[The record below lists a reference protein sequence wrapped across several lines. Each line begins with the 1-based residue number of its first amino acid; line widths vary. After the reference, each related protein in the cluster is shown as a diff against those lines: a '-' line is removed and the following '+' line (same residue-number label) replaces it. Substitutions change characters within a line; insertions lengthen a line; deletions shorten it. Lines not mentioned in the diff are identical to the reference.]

1 MGRHSAERRFT
12 RSLRDIRQVQVTRM
26 GESARDWRL
35 LTVARAGDLLAFGHL
50 VEQFQGPLA
59 RYLWCLGEH
68 EAGLARLLEET
79 FVAAYRALQIA
90 ARTSVQVWLYSIAT
104 QIVLEQQSNAVMDGL
119 RAVQDRKPQSDP
131 LRDAIAS
138 VGLQDRCILILCAL
152 EGLTSIEV
160 AAIMNVSPGN
170 VRTRFRR
177 AQARFNT
184 VYVHLLG
191 PHARADGGE

>member
-1 MGRHSAERRFT
+1 
-12 RSLRDIRQVQVTRM
+12 M

-35 LTVARAGDLLAFGHL
+35 LTLARAGDLLAFGHL

-68 EAGLARLLEET
+68 EAGLERLLEET
-79 FVAAYRALQIA
+79 FVAAYRTLHQIA

-104 QIVLEQQSNAVMDGL
+104 QVVLKQQSNAVMDGL
-119 RAVQDRKPQSDP
+119 RAVQHQKTQSDP
-131 LRDAIAS
+131 LRGAMAS
-138 VGLQDRCILILCAL
+138 IGLQDRCILVLYAL